1 MSRTSARPPA
11 GHRSLRPV
19 ILLVTA
25 LVGSF
30 AFTWGF
36 VALGVAG
43 LVALGG
49 DFEQAE
55 MAMMLLAFLVFLPM
69 FLWAFASPRR
79 GRVMALLLGGAGG
92 MAAAAW
98 ALQRA
103 LLT

>member
-1 MSRTSARPPA
+1 MPLPSIPPSARPLSYRPA
-11 GHRSLRPV
+11 A
-19 ILLVTA
+19 LLATT

-43 LVALGG
+43 QVALGG

-55 MAMMLLAFLVFLPM
+55 MVMMLLAFLVFLPL
-69 FLWAFASPRR
+69 FLWAFASRR
-79 GRVMALLLGGAGG
+79 QGRVTGLLFGGAGG
-92 MAAAAW
+92 MAVAAW

-103 LLT
+103 VLT